1 MGRSYA
7 GMFFAGFSAIV
18 GGFGIGYVALAAV
31 PAAHAPKM
39 ASVGSPVTLTAPAPR
54 SDVQP
59 PAVAPRVT
67 AAKPEAERAA
77 PAPKRTAEAP
87 PARGD
92 APTKSKRSPLR
103 IETQDGSLSASVD
116 PDTRKLRIR
125 TPYGSYSFGM

>member
-18 GGFGIGYVALAAV
+18 GGFGVGYVALAAV
-31 PAAHAPKM
+31 PAHAPKM
-39 ASVGSPVTLTAPAPR
+39 ASVGSPVTWTASAPR

-59 PAVAPRVT
+59 PTVAPRVT

-92 APTKSKRSPLR
+92 APTKSKRGPMR
-103 IETQDGSLSASVD
+103 IETPDGSLSASVD